1 MINISSF
8 SPVIKYLMMLCNIK
22 HINKLMNPFKNMKIK
37 AARQTV
43 IDAQYITVSSF
54 QAYIV

>member
-1 MINISSF
+1 
-8 SPVIKYLMMLCNIK
+8 
-22 HINKLMNPFKNMKIK
+22 MNPFKNMKIK